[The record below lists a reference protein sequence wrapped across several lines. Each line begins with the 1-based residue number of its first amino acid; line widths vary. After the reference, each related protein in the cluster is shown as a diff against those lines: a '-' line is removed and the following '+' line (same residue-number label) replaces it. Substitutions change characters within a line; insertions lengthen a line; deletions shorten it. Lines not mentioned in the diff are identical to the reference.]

1 MTVTASSP
9 TSAAAKKR
17 YARVLSIAG
26 SDSGGGAGIQADL
39 KTCAALGCYGM
50 TAITAITVQNTLGV
64 SGIHSIP
71 LDTVRGQIDA
81 VVEDIGVDAVKI
93 GMLAT
98 PEVVSVVADAIRRHG
113 LQNVV
118 LDPVM
123 VATSGDR
130 LIVPET
136 AQALVNELFPL
147 ATVITPNLDE
157 AALLLGRGIDGIPA
171 LDAAVADLLAMGAP
185 AVLLKGGHLNGDVVM
200 DVLGQQGQAAAD
212 YLRLQSQRIATHN
225 GHGTGCTLSSGI
237 ASYLAQGLALPE
249 AVAQA
254 RQYILGAIEAGADVY
269 TGQGHGPLNH
279 GYAPR
284 AQLIVQG

>member
-9 TSAAAKKR
+9 ISGSPKKR

-64 SGIHSIP
+64 TGIHGIP
-71 LDTVRGQIDA
+71 LNTVRDQIDA
-81 VVEDIGVDAVKI
+81 VVSDIGVDAVKI

-98 PEVVSVVADAIRRHG
+98 PEVVSVVADAIRRHQ

-136 AQALVNELFPL
+136 AQALVKELFPL
-147 ATVITPNLDE
+147 CTVITPNLDE
-157 AALLLGRGIDGIPA
+157 AALLLGRSIDGIPE

-185 AVLLKGGHLNGDVVM
+185 SVLLKGGHLNGDVVM
-200 DVLGQQGQAAAD
+200 DVLGLQGQTASD
-212 YLRLQSQRIATHN
+212 YLRLQSQRIVTHN
-225 GHGTGCTLSSGI
+225 GHGTGCTLSSAI
-237 ASYLAQGLALPE
+237 ASFLAQGLPL
-249 AVAQA
+249 AQA
-254 RQYILGAIEAGADVY
+254 VTEARRYILGAIEAGADVY
-269 TGQGHGPLNH
+269 TGHGHGPLNH

-284 AQLIVQG
+284 AQLVVQA

>member
-1 MTVTASSP
+1 MTVIASS
-9 TSAAAKKR
+9 SISGAAKKR

-64 SGIHSIP
+64 TGIHGIP

-81 VVEDIGVDAVKI
+81 VVQDIGVDAVKI

-98 PEVVSVVADAIRRHG
+98 PDVVSVVADAIRRHRIR
-113 LQNVV
+113 NVV

-136 AQALVNELFPL
+136 AQALV
-147 ATVITPNLDE
+147 
-157 AALLLGRGIDGIPA
+157 RSCS
-171 LDAAVADLLAMGAP
+171 
-185 AVLLKGGHLNGDVVM
+185 
-200 DVLGQQGQAAAD
+200 
-212 YLRLQSQRIATHN
+212 RWR
-225 GHGTGCTLSSGI
+225 
-237 ASYLAQGLALPE
+237 
-249 AVAQA
+249 
-254 RQYILGAIEAGADVY
+254 R
-269 TGQGHGPLNH
+269 
-279 GYAPR
+279 
-284 AQLIVQG
+284 

>member
-1 MTVTASSP
+1 MTVIASS
-9 TSAAAKKR
+9 SISGAAKKR

-64 SGIHSIP
+64 TGIHGIP

-81 VVEDIGVDAVKI
+81 VVQDIGVDAVKI

-98 PEVVSVVADAIRRHG
+98 PDVVSVVADAIRRHRIR
-113 LQNVV
+113 NVV

-136 AQALVNELFPL
+136 AQALVSELFPL

-157 AALLLGRGIDGIPA
+157 AALLLGRSIDGIGA

-185 AVLLKGGHLNGDVVM
+185 AVLLKGGHLSGDLVM
-200 DVLGQQGQAAAD
+200 DVLGRQGQQAGD
-212 YLRLQSQRIATHN
+212 YLRLQSQRIITHN
-225 GHGTGCTLSSGI
+225 GHGTGCTLSSAI
-237 ASYLAQGLALPE
+237 ASFLAQGLALE
-249 AVAQA
+249 AAVTEA
-254 RQYILGAIEAGADVY
+254 RRYILGAIEAGAKVY

-284 AQLIVQG
+284 AQLIVEG